1 MNMESF
7 QTTEI
12 EKTNL
17 EAHVGM
23 CALRFSQL
31 NDRLRS
37 VESKVDEIHQ
47 VVSRNNNSLIR
58 AIIGAAATIS
68 AGAFSVALA
77 IYLQ

>member
-1 MNMESF
+1 MESF

-47 VVSRNNNSLIR
+47 VVSRNNTGLIK

>member
-1 MNMESF
+1 MESF

-47 VVSRNNNSLIR
+47 AVSRNNNSLIR

-68 AGAFSVALA
+68 ASACSVALA
-77 IYLQ
+77 IYLT

>member
-1 MNMESF
+1 MESF

>member
-1 MNMESF
+1 MESF

-47 VVSRNNNSLIR
+47 VVSRNNTSLIR

>member
-1 MNMESF
+1 MDNF

-31 NDRLRS
+31 NDRLRA
-37 VESKVDEIHQ
+37 VELKVDEIHVQ
-47 VVSRNNNSLIR
+47 LKNNNTNLIR
-58 AIIGAAATIS
+58 AIIGAAATI
-68 AGAFSVALA
+68 ATGAFSVALA
-77 IYLQ
+77 IYLG

>member
-1 MNMESF
+1 MESF

-47 VVSRNNNSLIR
+47 VVSRNNTSLIR

-77 IYLQ
+77 IYLG

>member
-1 MNMESF
+1 MESF

-47 VVSRNNNSLIR
+47 AVSRNNNSLIR

>member
-1 MNMESF
+1 MDNF

-31 NDRLRS
+31 SDRLRT
-37 VESKVDEIHQ
+37 VEEKVDEIHVQ
-47 VVSRNNNSLIR
+47 LKNNNTNLIR

-77 IYLQ
+77 IFLG

>member
-1 MNMESF
+1 MESF

-17 EAHVGM
+17 EAQVGM

>member
-1 MNMESF
+1 MDNF

-31 NDRLRS
+31 NDRLRA
-37 VESKVDEIHQ
+37 VEEKVDEIHEQ
-47 VVSRNNNSLIR
+47 LKSNNTSLIK

-68 AGAFSVALA
+68 AAAFSVALA
-77 IYLQ
+77 INLG

>member
-47 VVSRNNNSLIR
+47 VVSRNNTSLIR